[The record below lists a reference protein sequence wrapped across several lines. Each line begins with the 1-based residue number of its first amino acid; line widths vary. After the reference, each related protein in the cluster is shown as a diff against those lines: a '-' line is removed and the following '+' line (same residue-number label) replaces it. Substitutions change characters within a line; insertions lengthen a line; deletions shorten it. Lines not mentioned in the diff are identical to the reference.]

1 MEMGHVTHLPYHVQI
16 SLHVALESCVKRASA
31 VMVSQPCFFFF
42 FFVMSV
48 KQKCV
53 LDTLINK

>member
-31 VMVSQPCFFFF
+31 VMVSQPFFYS
-42 FFVMSV
+42 VLAV
-48 KQKCV
+48 KQKCARHT
-53 LDTLINK
+53 DK